1 MMQMMSRCKLLTA
14 IVLLK
19 PKHSKLNLEFKS
31 VKMPYQLFF
40 TLNNNNNNSA
50 IRWKVPGHKSNFPKL
65 KKETHLSTVEI
76 ISSFH

>member
-19 PKHSKLNLEFKS
+19 PKYNKLNLEFKS

-40 TLNNNNNNSA
+40 TLN
-50 IRWKVPGHKSNFPKL
+50 
-65 KKETHLSTVEI
+65 
-76 ISSFH
+76 